1 MHKPNTFYGILLYIV
16 GMITSNMAKKR
27 VTFSLSPDAIKL
39 LKEIAIEEKRSQSN
53 MIEILIY
60 ERMKK
65 KQSSVENERH

>member
-1 MHKPNTFYGILLYIV
+1 
-16 GMITSNMAKKR
+16 MAKKR

-39 LKEIAIEEKRSQSN
+39 LKEVANEERRSQSN

-65 KQSSVENERH
+65 K

>member
-16 GMITSNMAKKR
+16 VMITSNMAKKR

-65 KQSSVENERH
+65 K